1 MVFFKS
7 YFRIWSKLEI
17 FIQDHDIGAREL
29 ITRIGLS
36 RYWSRNLEILSIGQE
51 VSLDGWGGGRGEVT
65 TLKNDENLKSP
76 TICIPPQRISLKS
89 CKTDESNLGQGE
101 RIH

>member
-1 MVFFKS
+1 MIS
-7 YFRIWSKLEI
+7 APENLLE
-17 FIQDHDIGAREL
+17 
-29 ITRIGLS
+29 RIGLS
-36 RYWSRNLEILSIGQE
+36 RYWSRNLVILSIGQE
-51 VSLDGWGGGRGEVT
+51 VSLDGGGRGVEVT